1 MAALL
6 IGVSFAALFTV
17 CLYSCFCPRAYVC
30 VCVCICKHV
39 CLFFFQQMS
48 HPLLKNHHIPSHH
61 PLCSCEGARL
71 PALSSQSSRL
81 LAVECW
87 EYPERKGK
95 WHHSGD
101 LPCWAT
107 LPASRSQQ
115 AREPT
120 GETAGP
126 LGQKTVIRMCFLER
140 GGKSCSESLWGA
152 SRIGKIPGMC
162 TNLEAVWVCYFTYNL
177 PVISGVCLLRGN
189 IHFHRYFMMCEP
201 TEQCLV
207 LYLTLR

>member
-1 MAALL
+1 
-6 IGVSFAALFTV
+6 
-17 CLYSCFCPRAYVC
+17 
-30 VCVCICKHV
+30 
-39 CLFFFQQMS
+39 MS
-48 HPLLKNHHIPSHH
+48 HPVLKNHHIPSHH

-107 LPASRSQQ
+107 LPASWSQQ
-115 AREPT
+115 AREPA

-140 GGKSCSESLWGA
+140 GGKSCSQSLWGA
-152 SRIGKIPGMC
+152 SRRGKIPGMC
-162 TNLEAVWVCYFTYNL
+162 MCTNLADNL
-177 PVISGVCLLRGN
+177 PIISEVCLLLN
-189 IHFHRYFMMCEP
+189 NNHFHRHFVMCNLFYFTSPACQCENR
-201 TEQCLV
+201 LNHV
-207 LYLTLR
+207 WSFV

>member
-1 MAALL
+1 MLLIRSAFLIHSVKPVGGGVTLFADYPIAFKIDQIWKHTHSQHKDTQWTVPLLL

-17 CLYSCFCPRAYVC
+17 CLYSCCCLRVYAC
-30 VCVCICKHV
+30 ACICKHV
-39 CLFFFQQMS
+39 CFFLQQMS
-48 HPLLKNHHIPSHH
+48 HPVLKNHHIPSHH
-61 PLCSCEGARL
+61 PLRSCEGARL

-107 LPASRSQQ
+107 LPAGRSQQ

-126 LGQKTVIRMCFLER
+126 LGQKTVIRMCFLEKGER
-140 GGKSCSESLWGA
+140 RE
-152 SRIGKIPGMC
+152 
-162 TNLEAVWVCYFTYNL
+162 VV
-177 PVISGVCLLRGN
+177 
-189 IHFHRYFMMCEP
+189 
-201 TEQCLV
+201 Q
-207 LYLTLR
+207 